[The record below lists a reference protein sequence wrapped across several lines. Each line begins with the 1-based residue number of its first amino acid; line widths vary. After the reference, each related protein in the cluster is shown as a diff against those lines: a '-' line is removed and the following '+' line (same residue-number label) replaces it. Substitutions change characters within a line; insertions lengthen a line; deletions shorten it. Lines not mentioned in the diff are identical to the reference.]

1 MPWLQGGQQ
10 GQSGKTSPSFLIA
23 ILLVVVIAVGAVAW
37 RFLRPDPF
45 RASEMIVRESRR
57 VLNAQVRDFE
67 QELRDLMTKSGMEPD
82 ARIAAIEQKSA
93 AAKVEIDRYLD
104 EARAELSELDIPLKT
119 HKNRADRLGEKAE
132 EAKQMIDE
140 RVAEKREQLAGG

>member
-1 MPWLQGGQQ
+1 
-10 GQSGKTSPSFLIA
+10 
-23 ILLVVVIAVGAVAW
+23 
-37 RFLRPDPF
+37 
-45 RASEMIVRESRR
+45 MIVRESRR

-67 QELRDLMTKSGMEPD
+67 QELRDLMTKSGMEPG